1 MYPSESTSYFCV
13 MTCNGRIA
21 YMLHKY
27 IYSVMVEVV
36 TVGRA
41 CTNAPGDNS
50 NRILTLYLLYC
61 RCKA

>member
-1 MYPSESTSYFCV
+1 
-13 MTCNGRIA
+13 
-21 YMLHKY
+21 MLHKY

-50 NRILTLYLLYC
+50 NRILTLYLLYFDDL
-61 RCKA
+61 KGSQEQ